1 MTSRDTQSSK
11 ETICTPCDPTLNT
24 KMLPNEEKHYLKW
37 LEILPPL
44 LATAFRWK
52 VLFFQLGYNESEN
65 CFKCPIGSTRECEV
79 YKVCNFF
86 VSMFFLVF
94 FKIDF
99 FKTKI
104 FICFNSPGLFV
115 HLLCLS
121 LVQEDF
127 RTGFIFI
134 VALTKKKCLPLKL
147 FLRQIGP
154 NWGSG
159 LSKTIVC
166 GQVSSE
172 EA

>member
-1 MTSRDTQSSK
+1 MK
-11 ETICTPCDPTLNT
+11 KNI
-24 KMLPNEEKHYLKW
+24 YLKW
-37 LEILPPL
+37 QEILPPL
-44 LATAFRWK
+44 LATAFRRK
-52 VLFFQLGYNESEN
+52 ALFFGLGYNESEN

-86 VSMFFLVF
+86 VSMFFLGF
-94 FKIDF
+94 FKIDV

-159 LSKTIVC
+159 LSKTIVQYQE
-166 GQVSSE
+166 GVG
-172 EA
+172 

>member
-1 MTSRDTQSSK
+1 MTCGYLLSDLKTL
-11 ETICTPCDPTLNT
+11 CTNCAGTEHT
-24 KMLPNEEKHYLKW
+24 KMLPKEDFRF
-37 LEILPPL
+37 LEVVGNPTTLTGHCL
-44 LATAFRWK
+44 QAEGT
-52 VLFFQLGYNESEN
+52 FFGLGYNESEN

-159 LSKTIVC
+159 LSKTIV
-166 GQVSSE
+166 SRLH
-172 EA
+172 

>member
-1 MTSRDTQSSK
+1 M
-11 ETICTPCDPTLNT
+11 
-24 KMLPNEEKHYLKW
+24 
-37 LEILPPL
+37 
-44 LATAFRWK
+44 
-52 VLFFQLGYNESEN
+52 
-65 CFKCPIGSTRECEV
+65 

-86 VSMFFLVF
+86 VSMFFLGF
-94 FKIDF
+94 LKINV

-159 LSKTIVC
+159 LSKTIVR
-166 GQVSSE
+166 GQQTRKTTGLWVLYSFE
-172 EA
+172 HVFLGQYLGI

>member
-1 MTSRDTQSSK
+1 MKVKTVLNALLGVLENVR
-11 ETICTPCDPTLNT
+11 CTKFATFLFPC
-24 KMLPNEEKHYLKW
+24 
-37 LEILPPL
+37 
-44 LATAFRWK
+44 
-52 VLFFQLGYNESEN
+52 
-65 CFKCPIGSTRECEV
+65 
-79 YKVCNFF
+79 
-86 VSMFFLVF
+86 FFLVF

-159 LSKTIVC
+159 LSKTIV
-166 GQVSSE
+166 GWVSPGRE
-172 EA
+172 FALIFVLFLKFLTGCYNQTE

>member
-1 MTSRDTQSSK
+1 M
-11 ETICTPCDPTLNT
+11 
-24 KMLPNEEKHYLKW
+24 
-37 LEILPPL
+37 
-44 LATAFRWK
+44 
-52 VLFFQLGYNESEN
+52 
-65 CFKCPIGSTRECEV
+65 

-159 LSKTIVC
+159 LSKTIVSMLHHTTGPPPPVRELGGC
-166 GQVSSE
+166 SRLIGDIVRLFHGFNFSYYKIVECTGVYCWRNGLERYIYGKNNRLRTKSRRRNGY
-172 EA
+172 

>member
-1 MTSRDTQSSK
+1 M
-11 ETICTPCDPTLNT
+11 
-24 KMLPNEEKHYLKW
+24 
-37 LEILPPL
+37 
-44 LATAFRWK
+44 K
-52 VLFFQLGYNESEN
+52 VKTV
-65 CFKCPIGSTRECEV
+65 KCPIGSTRECEE

-86 VSMFFLVF
+86 VSVFFLVF

-159 LSKTIVC
+159 LSKTIVTL
-166 GQVSSE
+166 QHHITQENVFVLSPISFTFSVMLHKL
-172 EA
+172 

>member
-1 MTSRDTQSSK
+1 M
-11 ETICTPCDPTLNT
+11 
-24 KMLPNEEKHYLKW
+24 
-37 LEILPPL
+37 
-44 LATAFRWK
+44 
-52 VLFFQLGYNESEN
+52 
-65 CFKCPIGSTRECEV
+65 

-159 LSKTIVC
+159 LSKTIVP
-166 GQVSSE
+166 GQPAVQGRHGRLRAGDGGRHWCRGGQALQGHLQARLLVESTCPLITEKSLFLNILFCP
-172 EA
+172 ATRKLLRKCLINPV